1 MPEVAYTIHFGHM
14 LDLYTVILEH
24 LLPLLKIPWSPAQS
38 LPKSLK
44 SLSRYKNPFPELV
57 EKTAIRTGENFRCR
71 RFPLTCTPVSFTTG
85 LLHAGL
91 PFHRYSPVHRH

>member
-57 EKTAIRTGENFRCR
+57 EKTAIWNRGFIRQEGRSYQAR
-71 RFPLTCTPVSFTTG
+71 
-85 LLHAGL
+85 
-91 PFHRYSPVHRH
+91 